1 MIATVRAS
9 KRIAL
14 GGFLGIGLL
23 FVCLLAVKDMNDKLG
38 VMTASNAG
46 YQKMTDSQADKIKAL
61 NNELESLRSS
71 KVSEL
76 RSAENVKEK
85 LVSQNEEMTRKFNA
99 LTKENSKCNTKLDQ
113 ARDKNNDLEHEAD
126 ELKELSG
133 RQKQDSEKMTIQLR
147 DQIARLSMER
157 DSCQRQYDSLYKLH
171 QEAVDNLATL
181 SNEKQRL
188 QLQLQDTASSTKS
201 SKQLQIP
208 GGAAGSAGNGNIPLM
223 QKSSSIS
230 PVGLEEPH
238 VNHQQPSTS
247 KGGSPANIAPVGA
260 EPPVIGGNPEIVPLH
275 QVGKEDVMEAPK
287 VIQHFENLD
296 AQHDHPGL
304 QAPVYHDNADGDAF
318 DDDDIEDNGLA
329 PHEEDYDNNKIIVNP
344 VDHANSDL
352 DYDFQSDFQP
362 RQRQPAQPLP
372 LRQKAVYQPQHQ
384 APIHVIHD
392 QHGRP
397 QYLAP
402 QVRQQQ
408 LQHPLQQQRQQHQ
421 IPAQFQYRRG
431 L

>member
-1 MIATVRAS
+1 
-9 KRIAL
+9 
-14 GGFLGIGLL
+14 
-23 FVCLLAVKDMNDKLG
+23 MNDKLG

-46 YQKMTDSQADKIKAL
+46 YQKMTDSQADKIKSL
-61 NNELESLRSS
+61 NNDLESLRAS

-76 RSAENVKEK
+76 RSAQNVKDK
-85 LVSQNEEMTRKFNA
+85 LLSQNEEMTRKFNA
-99 LTKENSKCNTKLDQ
+99 LTKENSKCNGKMDKLT
-113 ARDKNNDLEHEAD
+113 DKNNDLEHEAD
-126 ELKELSG
+126 ELKELSA
-133 RQKQDSEKMTIQLR
+133 RQKQDAEKMTIQLR

-157 DSCQRQYDSLYKLH
+157 DSCQRQYDALFKLH
-171 QEAVDNLATL
+171 QDAADNLANL

-208 GGAAGSAGNGNIPLM
+208 GGAAGNAGNGNNILM
-223 QKSSSIS
+223 QKSSSIQ

-238 VNHQQPSTS
+238 VNHQLSTS
-247 KGGSPANIAPVGA
+247 KGGSPANVAPVGA
-260 EPPVIGGNPEIVPLH
+260 QPPVIGGNPEVVPLH
-275 QVGKEDVMEAPK
+275 QIGKEDVMEAPK

-304 QAPVYHDNADGDAF
+304 QAPVYHDNDGDAF
-318 DDDDIEDNGLA
+318 DDDDLEDNGLA
-329 PHEEDYDNNKIIVNP
+329 PHEEDYDNNKNIVNH

-352 DYDFQSDFQP
+352 DYDFHSDFQP
-362 RQRQPAQPLP
+362 RQRQPAQPPLP

-384 APIHVIHD
+384 APYVIHD
-392 QHGRP
+392 QHGGPR
-397 QYLAP
+397 YLAP

-408 LQHPLQQQRQQHQ
+408 LQHPLHQQHQ